1 MSSSRAKAVLIASS
15 ILLVACGLVWSFGQT
30 RSPRSDLSGTDI
42 RLDTAAR
49 RSASTSVPTTSS
61 FPTSSVGAQLPVLPA
76 PPIVE
81 APAVV
86 ETPMLDVRP
95 VTFPT
100 RIEIPSLAVD
110 AAVVAVG
117 LESDGSME
125 IPPPTVAGWYHYGPL
140 PGASVGSAV
149 IAGHVDSRGLP
160 GVFLEL
166 RRVEIGAYIAISNAD
181 GRVHRY
187 VVNERFQVDKQDLP
201 SAELFR
207 TTGEPVLTLITCGGE
222 FDRSARR
229 YDDNIII
236 RATLVSDSSD
246 NSEPVVVQESPGRL
260 IGRA

>member
-15 ILLVACGLVWSFGQT
+15 ILLVACGLMWSFGQT

-61 FPTSSVGAQLPVLPA
+61 FPTSSVGAQLPAPPA

-81 APAVV
+81 
-86 ETPMLDVRP
+86 TPPLELRP

-100 RIEIPSLAVD
+100 RIEIPSLGVD

-246 NSEPVVVQESPGRL
+246 DSEPVVVQESPGRL
-260 IGRA
+260 IGRVG